1 MHPVIRVFSVIVII
15 AFLASPVWET
25 VLLVIVFSLGL
36 LVFKERALLR
46 SSLKMLWRLKW
57 LYISIFIVYGWFT
70 PGEAVVNLQAI
81 NTSYL
86 PTVEGLK
93 MGSLR
98 ICVLIAIVSLISG
111 LLQTIEKNK
120 LVSAIMWLSRPL
132 KIIGFNTQRFS
143 LLLVLSLDKVLVAET
158 TMREYLQDS
167 KQQAGLL
174 NSASRVIAKALV
186 NVENVAEQDR
196 ATDINI
202 SDISA
207 PPLWQWLL
215 PLILATILYLLRY

>member
-1 MHPVIRVFSVIVII
+1 M
-15 AFLASPVWET
+15 
-25 VLLVIVFSLGL
+25 
-36 LVFKERALLR
+36 
-46 SSLKMLWRLKW
+46 
-57 LYISIFIVYGWFT
+57 
-70 PGEAVVNLQAI
+70 
-81 NTSYL
+81 
-86 PTVEGLK
+86 
-93 MGSLR
+93 
-98 ICVLIAIVSLISG
+98 
-111 LLQTIEKNK
+111 
-120 LVSAIMWLSRPL
+120 
-132 KIIGFNTQRFS
+132 
-143 LLLVLSLDKVLVAET
+143 LVLSLDKVLVAET

>member
-111 LLQTIEKNK
+111 PLQTIEKNT
-120 LVSAIMWLSRPL
+120 LVWAIMWLSRPL
-132 KIIGFNTQRFS
+132 KMIGFNTQRFS
-143 LLLVLSLDKVLVAET
+143 LLLVLSLYKLLVFE
-158 TMREYLQDS
+158 
-167 KQQAGLL
+167 
-174 NSASRVIAKALV
+174 
-186 NVENVAEQDR
+186 
-196 ATDINI
+196 
-202 SDISA
+202 
-207 PPLWQWLL
+207 
-215 PLILATILYLLRY
+215 TILGE